1 LTPADI
7 LRSPVNGLFTVYA
20 IPRDTS
26 VFPTVRARV
35 ADAAAPLQA
44 VELPAVRTSTV
55 LDSDTGTLIFPSVRR
70 TSTGHS
76 NLILTN
82 VGDSSLTAE
91 IDVRAPDGSVLAQTE
106 KTVDPDQTF
115 FFVDF
120 LKTLGI
126 ESLDD
131 GQIVVSRTGG
141 GGVPWGFVAAVDSEN
156 GVFISLGRNP

>member
-1 LTPADI
+1 MY
-7 LRSPVNGLFTVYA
+7 V
-20 IPRDTS
+20 IPRETTT
-26 VFPTVRARV
+26 FPTVRARV

-70 TSTGHS
+70 TTTGHS

-82 VGDSSLTAE
+82 VGDSPLIAT
-91 IDVRAPDGSVLAQTE
+91 IDVRTPDGLVLAQTE
-106 KTVDPDQTF
+106 KTVDPDETF

-120 LKTLGI
+120 LQTLGI
-126 ESLDD
+126 DSLDD
-131 GQIVVSRTGG
+131 GQIVVSRTSSGG
-141 GGVPWGFVAAVDSEN
+141 TPWGFVAAVDSVN